1 MDKIAARRAFET
13 ALETQQPAF
22 EKFFLARFFGLDFTY
37 TEDACRVEFP
47 VCDFMFNSQ
56 GTVHG
61 GVTAL
66 VLDSAMGHLLK
77 HAIGLPGTT
86 LEMKVQ
92 YLAPVRPPRATCEAK
107 FLRKGQRIAFLEA
120 RLWDG
125 EGTLAAVATSTWR
138 VNRAEAQ

>member
-1 MDKIAARRAFET
+1 MDEIAARRAFET
-13 ALETQQPAF
+13 ALKTQQPAF
-22 EKFFLARFFGLDFTY
+22 EKLFLARFFGLEFTY
-37 TEDACRVEFP
+37 TDDACRVEFP
-47 VCDFMFNSQ
+47 VSDFMFNSQ

-61 GVTAL
+61 GVTAF

-77 HAIGLPGTT
+77 HAVGPGTT